1 MITTIVQTTII
12 YWVTALDLL
21 LILALLFVKFDKSKH
36 QLISLGQMIGSM
48 LLVAVSLLL
57 AYVFHFV
64 PEQWILG
71 LLGLVPLVFG
81 LKYLFVGDDDEEEV
95 EETLEKRKD
104 KNLLV
109 TVTLISFASCGAD
122 NIGLFTPY
130 FVNIDNTL
138 IVISILTFIANIILL
153 GFLGKSISK
162 IRVLHEFLEK
172 YSRWIIGGVYIV
184 LGLMIIIESGTV
196 SKFINLFS

>member
-1 MITTIVQTTII
+1 MITTIIQTTII
-12 YWVTALDLL
+12 YWVTAIDLL
-21 LILALLFVKFDKSKH
+21 LILALLFVKFDQSKH
-36 QLISLGQMIGSM
+36 QLISLGQMIGSL
-48 LLVAVSLLL
+48 LLVSISLLL

-71 LLGLVPLVFG
+71 LLGLVPLFFG
-81 LKYLFVGDDDEEEV
+81 LKYLFIGDDDEEEV

-122 NIGLFTPY
+122 NIGLFTPF
-130 FVNIDNTL
+130 FVNLDNSLLL
-138 IVISILTFIANIILL
+138 ISVPTFVVNIILL

-162 IRVLHEFLEK
+162 IRVLHNFLEK
-172 YSRWIIGGVYIV
+172 YSRWVIGGVYIV
-184 LGLMIIIESGTV
+184 LGLMIIIESGTINKLV
-196 SKFINLFS
+196 SLF